1 MRRLWG
7 IVGVPSRGLDDGV
20 ADRVDG
26 RVDDRLDGRGPPD
39 GNGRIE
45 LVQTAN
51 VVPPGETVI
60 VGHRVVVPGPHCTN
74 RLIVIRSVVV
84 ARPG

>member
-1 MRRLWG
+1 M
-7 IVGVPSRGLDDGV
+7 DGWV
-20 ADRVDG
+20 ADEVDG
-26 RVDDRLDGRGPPD
+26 QVDGRGPPD

-60 VGHRVVVPGPHCTN
+60 VGHRVVVPGPYCTS